1 MSMIQVQEALD
12 KILCQIQFKGVER
25 VPLGQALGRV
35 LTEDVV
41 SRINNPPLDNSAM
54 DGYAVIAEDIQSAT
68 PENPVKLEMVEEIAA
83 GYTAKGTLKPGQT
96 MRIMTGA
103 PIPPGA
109 DAVLMQEDTQ
119 KDGNAILCLDK
130 ADVAENIRRAGED
143 VQIGEGVIKK
153 GTTLSPAHIGMLAV
167 IGP

>member
-41 SRINNPPLDNSAM
+41 SCINNPPLDNSAM

-68 PENPVKLEMVEEIAA
+68 PENPYFSLNNV
-83 GYTAKGTLKPGQT
+83 GT
-96 MRIMTGA
+96 
-103 PIPPGA
+103 PPGMA
-109 DAVLMQEDTQ
+109 Q
-119 KDGNAILCLDK
+119 
-130 ADVAENIRRAGED
+130 AG
-143 VQIGEGVIKK
+143 
-153 GTTLSPAHIGMLAV
+153 GTATTKWDPPPEINLRDYPPSLS
-167 IGP
+167 